1 MIGDDGA
8 ILVYI
13 ENGVVQRRLFAA
25 SPDRQHTKTFVDVMN
40 EYPHAPIYMLVDILD
55 QSYVKHSLPPV
66 TPLGLNKLVNRR
78 LDRDFAKEDIK
89 GALNLGREQ
98 KGRKDWN
105 FLLISIS
112 ASSVLQ
118 GWLDIILDLPNRFA
132 GIYLLPVECEQI
144 IPQFMERISSTTV
157 STVTGLQE
165 HSARRRVSLPRVK
178 KEKKSSVEEGV
189 RWQILVS
196 HHKVGGFRQ
205 VVLKDGRLVFTRI
218 SQGAEGATPELTA
231 GNIEQEVLNTIEYLK
246 RLSLSEAN
254 SLNVVFIVAQEVKNH
269 ISRDRI
275 PCNQAYMFTPYEASE
290 LLELKQAVLSADR
303 YGDMV
308 LATTFAMLK
317 KPRLKLNPTYALR
330 LEKLYQA
337 ILGVRLAAGLA
348 TAVSILTILMN
359 VFHLPGNFIE
369 LQKVR
374 DQQSAKQ
381 SELSQLSGTG
391 DSINATANQINDL
404 IAIHDYFQ
412 VDPPSYM
419 EAVLNVSKIASDSQA
434 VMNFNWILGNVL
446 REEESKPV
454 QVKMDLETEITF
466 RNNQLKKIAEDKDAF
481 YKTLAATFPDYTVTV
496 SEDGNQSATDKLS
509 FSLEDPEGKNKT
521 GVQTAR
527 LKVSLSPKDPSAE
540 MVNAEMPASAVV
552 GTPPFSGGAPVP

>member
-1 MIGDDGA
+1 
-8 ILVYI
+8 
-13 ENGVVQRRLFAA
+13 
-25 SPDRQHTKTFVDVMN
+25 
-40 EYPHAPIYMLVDILD
+40 
-55 QSYVKHSLPPV
+55 
-66 TPLGLNKLVNRR
+66 
-78 LDRDFAKEDIK
+78 
-89 GALNLGREQ
+89 
-98 KGRKDWN
+98 
-105 FLLISIS
+105 
-112 ASSVLQ
+112 
-118 GWLDIILDLPNRFA
+118 
-132 GIYLLPVECEQI
+132 
-144 IPQFMERISSTTV
+144 
-157 STVTGLQE
+157 
-165 HSARRRVSLPRVK
+165 
-178 KEKKSSVEEGV
+178 
-189 RWQILVS
+189 
-196 HHKVGGFRQ
+196 
-205 VVLKDGRLVFTRI
+205 
-218 SQGAEGATPELTA
+218 
-231 GNIEQEVLNTIEYLK
+231 
-246 RLSLSEAN
+246 
-254 SLNVVFIVAQEVKNH
+254 
-269 ISRDRI
+269 
-275 PCNQAYMFTPYEASE
+275 MFTPYEASE